1 MPLVGRTSVVN
12 LLLSALSGLLLS
24 GAFEPI
30 AKWWLAP
37 IAIIVHMYAIN
48 RSDRKLLSAFIFAF
62 TFNAILL
69 HWTSTYV
76 GSTPWIILAFGL
88 SILYMPLALIG
99 RWGIAAYPLI
109 FVILEEVRNRFP
121 FGGFGWARL
130 AYSQADAPYALIAAH
145 GGAIALSAMTLLI
158 AGFAYFAFT
167 KRVEILFVV
176 PLLTLLIPNNIIEA
190 NQTSVLMVQGNVP
203 ELGLNFNAR
212 AKQVF
217 NNHVKQTRIALQDK
231 RQIDFV
237 IWPENSVD
245 VDPFTNKD
253 VFAELDSFDQPL
265 VIGAIVGKG
274 EQLLNTSIFWNE
286 KKQDI
291 YVKQHLTPFGEYIPL
306 RSIAEKISPLVNQVN
321 DFSPGDQQKI
331 FTVGDAKIAPIICFE
346 LLDDEI
352 LVQAANKSNIFVVQ
366 TNSATFGTSAESAQ
380 QLSITRIRAIEHS
393 RNVASVSTTG
403 YSAII
408 DYKGKVLQKTS
419 MGTAEHVF
427 ADVGLIEQSSPRDR
441 YGDWAGVFTLIW
453 LLVVARRAYV

>member
-1 MPLVGRTSVVN
+1 
-12 LLLSALSGLLLS
+12 LLS

-37 IAIIVHMYAIN
+37 TAIIVHMYAIN

-88 SILYMPLALIG
+88 AILYMPLALIG

-130 AYSQADAPYALIAAH
+130 AYSQADAPYALIASR

-167 KRVEILFVV
+167 KRVKILFIV
-176 PLLTLLIPNNIIEA
+176 PLLTLLIPNNMIEV

-203 ELGLNFNAR
+203 ELGLDFNAR

-217 NNHVKQTRIALQDK
+217 NNHVQETRIALKEK
-231 RQIDFV
+231 RKVDFIV
-237 IWPENSVD
+237 WPENSVD

-265 VIGAIVGKG
+265 VIGAIVGKA
-274 EQLLNTSIFWNE
+274 ENLLNTSIFWNE
-286 KKQDI
+286 NGQDI

-331 FTVGDAKIAPIICFE
+331 FTVGDAKIAPVICFE

-352 LVQAANKSNIFVVQ
+352 LVQAAKKSNIFVVQ

-380 QLSITRIRAIEHS
+380 QLSITRVRAIEHS

-453 LLVVARRAYV
+453 LFVVARRAYV

>member
-48 RSDRKLLSAFIFAF
+48 RSDRKLLSAFVFAF

-88 SILYMPLALIG
+88 SILFMPLALIG

-109 FVILEEVRNRFP
+109 FVTLEEIRNRFP

-130 AYSQADAPYALIAAH
+130 AYSQADAPYALIAAR

-158 AGFAYFAFT
+158 AGFAHFAFT
-167 KRVEILFVV
+167 KRVKILFIV
-176 PLLTLLIPNNIIEA
+176 PLLTLFIPNNIIEF

-203 ELGLNFNAR
+203 ELGLDFNAR

-231 RQIDFV
+231 RQVDFV

-265 VIGAIVGKG
+265 VIGAIVGKA
-274 EQLLNTSIFWNE
+274 ENLLNTSIFWNE
-286 KKQDI
+286 NGQDI

-331 FTVGDAKIAPIICFE
+331 FTVGGAKIAPIICFE

-352 LVQAANKSNIFVVQ
+352 LVQAAKKSNIFVVQ

-380 QLSITRIRAIEHS
+380 QLSITRVRAIEHS

-453 LLVVARRAYV
+453 LFVVARRAYV